1 MDELMA
7 LLDPKL
13 QMTQRSLNQPN
24 WKSSSQDG
32 NHPSYS
38 SSKEEAASRFQ
49 IESYPVQGGCRHQLL
64 SEICDERGNRGDG
77 DLCHDKGFEGH
88 DSCPKCSENLQNQ
101 GEQKMSE
108 QI

>member
-13 QMTQRSLNQPN
+13 QMTQSSLNQPN
-24 WKSSSQDG
+24 WKSSSQAG

-49 IESYPVQGGCRHQLL
+49 IESYPV
-64 SEICDERGNRGDG
+64 
-77 DLCHDKGFEGH
+77 
-88 DSCPKCSENLQNQ
+88 
-101 GEQKMSE
+101 
-108 QI
+108 